1 LQTFCIVARALGE
14 EYHILVQLKTLQ
26 YKTREIRENYNLDTK
41 DMNDKLAII
50 IRDEETHR
58 KLLAKMKKILV
69 GKEKQTEDIAP
80 AFKYKNPDAWS
91 RSMPDSVYENVH

>member
-1 LQTFCIVARALGE
+1 
-14 EYHILVQLKTLQ
+14 
-26 YKTREIRENYNLDTK
+26 
-41 DMNDKLAII
+41 
-50 IRDEETHR
+50 
-58 KLLAKMKKILV
+58 MKKILV